1 MLRIAFALNCLLAL
15 LYPVAASAWSYQG
28 HKVVG
33 SIADKLL
40 KPNAKEQVRQI
51 LAEND
56 PRRLGELNLQKAAPW
71 PDCVKSVVRHD
82 DKTFH
87 YEVDPEHLEYEVPCT
102 PYNSKE
108 ERARMV
114 DYVKRNWTTDT
125 CSYKPD
131 GFERGCHNTYH
142 FDDVAIQRNSFD
154 RSFQGTN
161 DHDLVAAIGA
171 AIAVLSDKPIPPPFP
186 FSIKDKKEALFLLA
200 HFLGDLHQPLHVGS
214 VYLDA
219 DGKLVD
225 PDIAHQI
232 DPGAALIRLFERAG
246 WATDVTSTATQ
257 VVSATA
263 WYALRRSDP
272 FRKRGMPARAIDA
285 IQPSGRITKP
295 PRKAP

>member
-102 PYNSKE
+102 PFNSKK
-108 ERARMV
+108 ERARLE
-114 DYVKRNWTTDT
+114 DYAKRNWTQNKDD
-125 CSYKPD
+125 SNIFGLEPN
-131 GFERGCHNTYH
+131 FGCCTANLHQGWPKFVSH
-142 FDDVAIQRNSFD
+142 MWMAAGHDDLAVAI
-154 RSFQGTN
+154 
-161 DHDLVAAIGA
+161 
-171 AIAVLSDKPIPPPFP
+171 
-186 FSIKDKKEALFLLA
+186 
-200 HFLGDLHQPLHVGS
+200 
-214 VYLDA
+214 
-219 DGKLVD
+219 
-225 PDIAHQI
+225 
-232 DPGAALIRLFERAG
+232 
-246 WATDVTSTATQ
+246 
-257 VVSATA
+257 
-263 WYALRRSDP
+263 
-272 FRKRGMPARAIDA
+272 RG
-285 IQPSGRITKP
+285 G
-295 PRKAP
+295 